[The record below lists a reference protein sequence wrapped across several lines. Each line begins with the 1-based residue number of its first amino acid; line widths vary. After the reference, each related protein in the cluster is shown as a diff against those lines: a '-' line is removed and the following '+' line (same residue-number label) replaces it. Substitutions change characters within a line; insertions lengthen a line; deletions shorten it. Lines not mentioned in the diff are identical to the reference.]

1 MCSGRSST
9 GSISPILSRASS
21 LRAPSGR
28 RHDMQAGSR
37 ARVIVAEETRPSM
50 PRHVRLHFDPVRQR
64 DIVLSP
70 EKVFWP
76 DEISVAILK
85 LCDGTRTV
93 GEIADVLA
101 REYNAPREVI
111 LADVMEFV
119 QEWSDNLLL
128 KS

>member
-1 MCSGRSST
+1 MDT
-9 GSISPILSRASS
+9 GPRE
-21 LRAPSGR
+21 
-28 RHDMQAGSR
+28 
-37 ARVIVAEETRPSM
+37 RVIVTEATRPAL

-64 DIVLSP
+64 DVVLSP

-76 DEISVAILK
+76 DAISVEILK
-85 LCDGTRTV
+85 LCDGTRSV
-93 GEIADVLA
+93 GAIADRLA
-101 REYNAPREVI
+101 AEYNAPREVI

>member
-1 MCSGRSST
+1 ME
-9 GSISPILSRASS
+9 
-21 LRAPSGR
+21 APRER
-28 RHDMQAGSR
+28 RIMTEAT
-37 ARVIVAEETRPSM
+37 VPLL

-64 DIVLSP
+64 DVVLSP

-76 DEISVAILK
+76 DEISVQILR
-85 LCDGTRTV
+85 LCDGTRSV
-93 GEIADVLA
+93 GGIADALA
-101 REYNAPREVI
+101 FEYNAPRDVI

>member
-1 MCSGRSST
+1 MEGEVRE
-9 GSISPILSRASS
+9 
-21 LRAPSGR
+21 R
-28 RHDMQAGSR
+28 RLVS
-37 ARVIVAEETRPSM
+37 EETRPFM

-64 DIVLSP
+64 DVVLSP

-76 DEISVAILK
+76 DEISIEILK
-85 LCDGTRTV
+85 LCDGSRTV
-93 GEIADVLA
+93 GAIADKLA
-101 REYNAPREVI
+101 AEYNAPRDVI

>member
-1 MCSGRSST
+1 ME
-9 GSISPILSRASS
+9 
-21 LRAPSGR
+21 APRER
-28 RHDMQAGSR
+28 RIMTEAT
-37 ARVIVAEETRPSM
+37 VPLL

-64 DIVLSP
+64 DVVLSP

-76 DEISVAILK
+76 DEISVQILR
-85 LCDGTRTV
+85 LCDGTRSV
-93 GEIADVLA
+93 GGIADTLA
-101 REYNAPREVI
+101 VEYNAPRDVI

>member
-1 MCSGRSST
+1 VD
-9 GSISPILSRASS
+9 LASR
-21 LRAPSGR
+21 
-28 RHDMQAGSR
+28 Q
-37 ARVIVAEETRPSM
+37 RVVIGEDAVPVM

-64 DIVLSP
+64 DVVLSP

-76 DEISVAILK
+76 DEVSMAILR
-85 LCDGTRTV
+85 LCDGTRSV
-93 GEIADVLA
+93 GGIADALA
-101 REYNAPREVI
+101 VEYNAPRDVI

>member
-1 MCSGRSST
+1 ME
-9 GSISPILSRASS
+9 
-21 LRAPSGR
+21 APRER
-28 RHDMQAGSR
+28 R
-37 ARVIVAEETRPSM
+37 VVTEETKPLL

-64 DIVLSP
+64 DVVLSP

-76 DEISVAILK
+76 DEISVQILR
-85 LCDGTRTV
+85 LCDGTRSV
-93 GEIADVLA
+93 GGIADTLA
-101 REYNAPREVI
+101 AEYNAPRDVI